1 MLEDLLDRTG
11 QPAAER
17 PAADTLPTP
26 TARASQAPVS
36 ELRQKEREAL
46 RLAAEAPLPHVRA
59 AHERAAA
66 KWREL
71 ADRRERRLGEDA

>member
-1 MLEDLLDRTG
+1 MLEDLLDRTQ
-11 QPAAER
+11 QPDSDK
-17 PAADTLPTP
+17 PATP

-46 RLAAEAPLPHVRA
+46 RLAAEATLPHVRI

-71 ADRRERRLGEDA
+71 ADRRERRLGEHA

>member
-1 MLEDLLDRTG
+1 MLALFDRVLDRTENSET
-11 QPAAER
+11 ANLA
-17 PAADTLPTP
+17 TP
-26 TARASQAPVS
+26 TARASQAPVL

-46 RLAAEAPLPHVRA
+46 RLAAEAHLPGVRA

-71 ADRRERRLGEDA
+71 ADRRERRLGENA